1 MYFTLDTSH
10 IIEQFGF
17 SPVSVKQTQWLALR
31 LVKYTGV
38 LLSKADPM
46 IDRYRDRFKFLS
58 ALQIKYF
65 RKKLIFYDIQCKMKG
80 IPQSRN
86 T

>member
-1 MYFTLDTSH
+1 MA
-10 IIEQFGF
+10 
-17 SPVSVKQTQWLALR
+17 SPEAGKVHGCQ
-31 LVKYTGV
+31 
-38 LLSKADPM
+38 ADQM
-46 IDRYRDRFKFLS
+46 IDRYRDRFKFMS

-65 RKKLIFYDIQCKMKG
+65 RKKLIIYEIQCKMKG